1 MLKGKCL
8 YGVREKLQIEIPS
21 ANLNFNGLSDV

>member
-1 MLKGKCL
+1 MLKGNCL

-21 ANLNFNGLSDV
+21 ANLNFNGRLDV